1 MLSQANIKWISEL
14 GGVSVEEISGAL
26 SNEEEVTIPLK
37 LSGRVVTQDEEKTIK
52 EDSFK
57 RGAEIRTKDLAKEL
71 ALSLEEGEHKDIKKV
86 AEKLKTTISASL
98 EEKYKNPQPGE
109 REKELEQKLL
119 DEQKKYDKLL
129 GTHETV
135 LGEVQEKEK
144 AYTGL
149 QKEIKT
155 KERNNSILKVFPEKM
170 KMDRNDALLIF
181 TNTFEFDE
189 VDGQQVIKK
198 DGQIVTDAVGKPE
211 KLENIVPS
219 FVEEK
224 NWLKGSGMNGNDRNT
239 SGGKKG
245 GKTPEEATKYVTE
258 KLGADKITTPEGI
271 KLFRE
276 LTATE

>member
-1 MLSQANIKWISEL
+1 MFSQADIKTIATVF
-14 GGVSVEEISGAL
+14 GKTTDEISSAISQENEVAL
-26 SNEEEVTIPLK
+26 GLR
-37 LSGRVVTQDEEKTIK
+37 LDGRVISQEDEKAQK
-52 EDSFK
+52 DSIRSAGIEIGFK
-57 RGAEIRTKDLAKEL
+57 QLAKEL
-71 ALSLEEGEHKDIKKV
+71 DIELSADEKEAKV
-86 AEKLKTTISASL
+86 IAEKFKNATIASL
-98 EEKYKNPQPGE
+98 EDKYKNPQPGE
-109 REKELEQKLL
+109 KEKELEAKVIAEKL
-119 DEQKKYDKLL
+119 KYDKLFE
-129 GTHETV
+129 THESILTQ
-135 LGEVQEKEK
+135 VQEKEK

-155 KERNNSILKVFPEKM
+155 KERNNSILKTFPEKM

-198 DGQIVTDAVGKPE
+198 GGQIVTDAVGKPE

-224 NWLKGSGMNGNDRNT
+224 NWIKGAGMGGGDRGSGTG
-239 SGGKKG
+239 SKG
-245 GKTPEEATKYVTE
+245 GKTAEEAHKYINE
-258 KLGADKITTPEGI
+258 KLGADKASTPEGI